1 MDDEGTPNFVQSTLQ
16 RRTLNPLKRE
26 QPSPNLRFQTST
38 RNALEAPYTAENAT
52 PDPRDDKMLSDLRDR
67 IKRNKGTQI
76 VMESTG
82 PLAEH
87 PTRTLTSHG
96 SRLPRLREHKSMPLF
111 DTESK
116 CQQRD
121 ITLAKR
127 KDGGPRSSEQGKE
140 IKATRSKSQ
149 IRLSH
154 DEGEPEFH
162 SWKKCNDYQV
172 PDSSRVA
179 YKRRDKNAGST
190 NGERLWETEA
200 DAPEPSAYVTTAG
213 SMQKNAKDGLKL
225 PHLNDPMARKE
236 RRKRLAGTHWS
247 FGEVDEEDK
256 PKFWNKRIAPQPKAI
271 PFNHPGVFLP
281 NKTAAELRDMNKKSA
296 LNSGLTIGGD
306 DPATYETTMQDALQ
320 SYPYPTGM
328 KTTNRRAYKAMKN
341 KSQRTSVNLGDHPSY
356 M

>member
-1 MDDEGTPNFVQSTLQ
+1 MDDGGPPSFVQTTLQ
-16 RRTLNPLKRE
+16 RRTLKPLKRE

-38 RNALEAPYTAENAT
+38 RNALEQPFAAENAT
-52 PDPRDDKMLSDLRDR
+52 PDARDDKMLSDLRER
-67 IKRNKGTQI
+67 IQRNKGTQI
-76 VMESTG
+76 IMESAG

-127 KDGGPRSSEQGKE
+127 KEGESGFSEQGKLN
-140 IKATRSKSQ
+140 KATRSKSQ
-149 IRLSH
+149 IRLAH
-154 DEGEPEFH
+154 YEGEPEFNE
-162 SWKKCNDYQV
+162 WKKCNDYQV
-172 PDSSRVA
+172 PELSR
-179 YKRRDKNAGST
+179 KPHQRRDKNAGST
-190 NGERLWETEA
+190 GGERLWETEA

-213 SMQKNAKDGLKL
+213 SMQENAKDGLKL

-247 FGEVDEEDK
+247 FGEIDDDEK
-256 PKFWNKRIAPQPKAI
+256 PKYWNKRLAPQPKAI

-281 NKTAAELRDMNKKSA
+281 NKTAAELKSINKKSA
-296 LNSGLTIGGD
+296 LNSGLSMGE
-306 DPATYETTMQDALQ
+306 DPVTYETTMQDALK

-328 KTTNRRAYKAMKN
+328 KATNRHAYKAMKT
-341 KSQRTSVNLGDHPSY
+341 KAQRASVNLGDHPAY